1 MNLRFVEAFHWAAT
15 LKSVTR
21 AAEKLHLTQSALS
34 SRIAALE
41 NELGVLLLD
50 RRDKRLRL
58 TLAGQ
63 RFHVHAQKMLELQ
76 RQARR
81 ELGAAQLGEQ
91 VLRLGVIESVV
102 HSWLT
107 DWLDPMRQAHPH
119 FELELTVETTPV
131 LLDQLQRGKLD
142 LVFAALPAAGDG
154 VRSVALPAMPMTFAG
169 HASRPARRRWRLAD
183 VAAFDLLT
191 FQRGSQPH
199 LALLRL
205 LRAQG
210 VDEARVHAIS
220 SISAMSQLVAIGFG
234 IATLPAAVVARLG
247 EHLPLRA
254 LACEAAL
261 EPLPIHASYRD
272 DPSLLLIEAAL
283 ASAPGLPGRR
293 SADSPGVTAR
303 PAKLRSSSKKSMTN

>member
-41 NELGVLLLD
+41 NELGVTLLD

-63 RFHVHAQKMLELQ
+63 RFQLHAQRLLDLQ
-76 RQARR
+76 RQVKH
-81 ELGAAQLGEQ
+81 ELGSGQAGAQ

-107 DWLDPMRQAHPH
+107 DWLEHMRGAHP
-119 FELELTVETTPV
+119 ELELDLTVETTPV
-131 LLDQLQRGKLD
+131 LVDQLQRGRLD

-154 VRSVALPAMPMTFAG
+154 VRSLALEPMPMAFVG
-169 HASRPARRRWRLAD
+169 HAQRHARRSWALAEIGTH
-183 VAAFDLLT
+183 DLLT

-199 LALLRL
+199 LALLHL
-205 LRAQG
+205 LRRHG
-210 VDEARVHAIS
+210 MDDTRVHAIS
-220 SISAMSQLVAIGFG
+220 SISAMAQLVEIGFG
-234 IATLPAAVVARLG
+234 IATLPQATLARLG
-247 EHLPLRA
+247 RRTPLRE
-254 LACEAAL
+254 LTCDAAL
-261 EPLPIHASYRD
+261 EPLPLHASFRD
-272 DPSLLLIEAAL
+272 DPSLHLIEAGL
-283 ASAPGLPGRR
+283 ASAPGFTQRR
-293 SADSPGVTAR
+293 
-303 PAKLRSSSKKSMTN
+303 AKLRSSSKKSMKP